1 MHSLKSFYHRKVELL
16 DSFIKYDIDH
26 FPFNSM
32 IKRMERWES
41 CICQK
46 LCKFF
51 ALNFVWQN
59 VESSDDVSRISQNF
73 DRRKT
78 WLCCVIEEGKLFIL
92 LQKVWER
99 FVTCEGILQQQWLL
113 RHFLQLLFIRVL
125 FATTIPKFAMK
136 ISGSHIEN
144 LFAIV
149 WARVR
154 LWGWPSLITL
164 NGT

>member
-1 MHSLKSFYHRKVELL
+1 
-16 DSFIKYDIDH
+16 
-26 FPFNSM
+26 
-32 IKRMERWES
+32 MERWES

-59 VESSDDVSRISQNF
+59 VGSSDDVSRISQNF

-113 RHFLQLLFIRVL
+113 WHFLQMLFIHVL
-125 FATTIPKFAMK
+125 FGTTIPKHPRCFIRVPYWESLRLCMGAGTVMGVA
-136 ISGSHIEN
+136 IFNHIEWN
-144 LFAIV
+144 VKIEQIMEVNFARFIPPPNI
-149 WARVR
+149 RGMGR
-154 LWGWPSLITL
+154 EF
-164 NGT
+164 

>member
-1 MHSLKSFYHRKVELL
+1 
-16 DSFIKYDIDH
+16 
-26 FPFNSM
+26 
-32 IKRMERWES
+32 MERWES

-59 VESSDDVSRISQNF
+59 VGSSDDVSRISQNF

-99 FVTCEGILQQQWLL
+99 FVTCEGIVQQQWLL
-113 RHFLQLLFIRVL
+113 RHFLQMLFIRVMI
-125 FATTIPKFAMK
+125 ASTIPKHPRCLLWK
-136 ISGSHIEN
+136 YQDPILRISSPLYGRGYGYGGVALFDISIWHIDCRYINTFEKYRYRYGH
-144 LFAIV
+144 F
-149 WARVR
+149 WKYRYR
-154 LWGWPSLITL
+154 YR
-164 NGT
+164 

>member
-1 MHSLKSFYHRKVELL
+1 
-16 DSFIKYDIDH
+16 
-26 FPFNSM
+26 
-32 IKRMERWES
+32 MERWES

-59 VESSDDVSRISQNF
+59 VGSSDDVSRISQNF

-78 WLCCVIEEGKLFIL
+78 WLCCVIEEDKLFIL

-113 RHFLQLLFIRVL
+113 RHFLQLCSFVFCLLLLYQSTHAVCYENIR
-125 FATTIPKFAMK
+125 IPYWEFLRLCIGAGTV
-136 ISGSHIEN
+136 IGVAIFNHIEWN
-144 LFAIV
+144 IKTEQIMEVNFARFIPPHNI
-149 WARVR
+149 REMGR
-154 LWGWPSLITL
+154 EF
-164 NGT
+164 

>member
-1 MHSLKSFYHRKVELL
+1 MTLTIFHSIAR
-16 DSFIKYDIDH
+16 
-26 FPFNSM
+26 
-32 IKRMERWES
+32 KRMERWES

-59 VESSDDVSRISQNF
+59 VGSSDDVSRISQNF

-78 WLCCVIEEGKLFIL
+78 RLCCVIEEGKLFIL

-113 RHFLQLLFIRVL
+113 RHFLQLLFIRGL
-125 FATTIPKFAMK
+125 FATTIRKHPRC
-136 ISGSHIEN
+136 
-144 LFAIV
+144 L
-149 WARVR
+149 
-154 LWGWPSLITL
+154 LWKYQ
-164 NGT
+164 GTIFEQNAFFDICFYIKMEHFGPVMFMGFNQKNYLTFSFF

>member
-1 MHSLKSFYHRKVELL
+1 MHSLQSYYHWKVELL
-16 DSFIKYDIDH
+16 DSFIIEYDIDH

-59 VESSDDVSRISQNF
+59 VGSSDDVSRISLNF

-113 RHFLQLLFIRVL
+113 RHFLQMLFIRVMI
-125 FATTIPKFAMK
+125 ASTIPKHPRCLPWK
-136 ISGSHIEN
+136 YQGPILRISSPLYGRGYDYGGGH
-144 LFAIV
+144 L
-149 WARVR
+149 
-154 LWGWPSLITL
+154 
-164 NGT
+164 